1 MRPCSPNFG
10 KPSQCLKAWS
20 LEACAC
26 PDTCTHSCLTFRIAF
41 RRTSKSKVGKN
52 ILGEK
57 QPAFCSSSCS
67 SLLSP
72 QSPKT
77 LQVTLGVSGLL
88 VAGYL
93 CVLPDSAAFARWWRK
108 HFQLLSAGSFIKAAS
123 EPLIWLLRTRKAF
136 GWLGVFFTKLSE
148 SWWQYFKTEVD
159 SPRYIRSWWTAPV
172 SKGQLLFFNSSNYF
186 VCVLRELETIITTYI
201 KCLPCAR
208 CFIYITLCN
217 SWPEKAPCCF
227 LG

>member
-1 MRPCSPNFG
+1 MRPRSPNFG

-20 LEACAC
+20 VGACAC
-26 PDTCTHSCLTFRIAF
+26 PDTCTHNCLTFRIAF

-57 QPAFCSSSCS
+57 QPAFCSSCS

-72 QSPKT
+72 QSPKSAGDT
-77 LQVTLGVSGLL
+77 CSEWPSSGWVS
-88 VAGYL
+88 L
-93 CVLPDSAAFARWWRK
+93 CPSRQCCICPVVEETSPAAFC
-108 HFQLLSAGSFIKAAS
+108 
-123 EPLIWLLRTRKAF
+123 WLLHPSCFWTSRMAPPNRQSLWVVRSILHQTVRVLMTALQNRS
-136 GWLGVFFTKLSE
+136 WFT
-148 SWWQYFKTEVD
+148 QVH
-159 SPRYIRSWWTAPV
+159 RSWWTAPV
-172 SKGQLLFFNSSNYF
+172 SKGQLLFFNSSSYF